1 MTELALAGVTL
12 TLPDGFSAR
21 ALEAG
26 DADDR
31 EAVIRFAEKSP
42 DRTIY
47 HTAPYFDFARSQDS
61 RPDITLAE
69 MILVSRSG
77 NALFALP
84 IHPRGR
90 SILTHYSGVLFPEG
104 RHERTLRR
112 SVEALAELFAANREL
127 RFSCVQAAVA
137 PAYED
142 VARLTLLERF
152 LAGSGMQLERTYSR
166 LVRVGGWTGCD
177 AVLGKAQEDPAHA
190 MHVDRTTL
198 EGEHLGTYDADVR
211 NQIRQALRNDVEISY
226 HLADSPQS
234 RAAAYQTFTPV
245 HEASWRRTG
254 MQPHGLDYWSKF
266 SAAITDGAGQ
276 DLLVIAS
283 ATGTGPVA
291 AVTFHLYEGR
301 AIYWAGVSLEAGQQL
316 RANALCL
323 HAAMTISAALGV
335 QVVELGR
342 FLPREPSPKE
352 RAITAYKAQFGGEL
366 TPVVAFSSPL
376 RRRDQLDLISRRAA
390 HRALA
395 ALRSRA

>member
-1 MTELALAGVTL
+1 MTELPLRGVTL
-12 TLPDGFSAR
+12 TLPDGLSAR

-26 DADDR
+26 DAADR

-47 HTAPYFDFARSQDS
+47 HTAPYFDFARSQSS

-77 NALFALP
+77 NPLFALP

-112 SVEALAELFAANREL
+112 SVEALAEVFAANREL

-152 LAGSGMQLERTYSR
+152 LAGSEMRLERTYSR
-166 LVRVGGWTGCD
+166 MVRVGGWTGCE
-177 AVLGKAQEDPAHA
+177 AALGRSDGDPAQA
-190 MHVDRTTL
+190 VQVDRTAL
-198 EGEHLGTYDADVR
+198 EGQHLGTYDADVR
-211 NQIRQALRNDVEISY
+211 NQIRQAIRNDVEITY
-226 HLADSPQS
+226 YLADSAQA
-234 RAAAYQTFTPV
+234 RAAAYETFTPV

-254 MQPHGLDYWSKF
+254 MQPHGFDYWSKF
-266 SAAITDGAGQ
+266 STAITDGAGR
-276 DLLVIAS
+276 DLVVIAS
-283 ATGTGPVA
+283 TTGAGPVA
-291 AVTFHLYEGR
+291 VVTLHLYEGR
-301 AIYWAGVSLEAGQQL
+301 AIYWAGVSLEAAQQL

-342 FLPREPSPKE
+342 FVPREPAAKE

-366 TPVVAFSSPL
+366 TPVLDFSSPL

-395 ALRSRA
+395 SLRSRP